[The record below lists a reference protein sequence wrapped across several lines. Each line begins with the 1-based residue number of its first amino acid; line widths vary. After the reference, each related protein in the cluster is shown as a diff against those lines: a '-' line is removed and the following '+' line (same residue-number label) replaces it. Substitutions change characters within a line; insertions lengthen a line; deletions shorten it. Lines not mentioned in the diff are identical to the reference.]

1 MSLNIFYVYKYI
13 DEIGLPYYKS
23 KQRWYNNGKK
33 SIMIIP
39 GTEPS
44 GFMPGRIAWRTQ
56 NDLA

>member
-13 DEIGLPYYKS
+13 DEIGLPYYIGK
-23 KQRWYNNGKK
+23 GKK